1 MKRGTR
7 TADLGFLHAFY
18 YQTPQNSQTPRKIHE
33 LPRREFEGAPTAA
46 VNEALSAIQKRQ

>member
-18 YQTPQNSQTPRKIHE
+18 YQTLQNSQTPRKIHE
-33 LPRREFEGAPTAA
+33 VPRREFEGAPTAA